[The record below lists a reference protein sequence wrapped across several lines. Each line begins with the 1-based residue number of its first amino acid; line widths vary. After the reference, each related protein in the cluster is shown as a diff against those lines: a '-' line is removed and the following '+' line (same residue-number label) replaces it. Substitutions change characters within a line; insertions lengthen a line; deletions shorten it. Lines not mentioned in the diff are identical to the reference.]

1 MTFNELNNW
10 QHTLYLVKT
19 MNTLV
24 EYYEFLKDVVVL
36 DLDELN
42 TNKYGGYNT
51 DNLIWVSKENSYVDE
66 IGVYLLRK
74 VTNYERNFLY
84 AQLYKVTIL

>member
-1 MTFNELNNW
+1 MTFNELNSC

-19 MNTLV
+19 MNIMS

-36 DLDELN
+36 DLDDLN

-51 DNLIWVSKENSYVDE
+51 DNLVAIK
-66 IGVYLLRK
+66 GVPDIYFLRK
-74 VTNYERNFLY
+74 VTNYEHNFLY

>member
-1 MTFNELNNW
+1 MTFNELNSC

-19 MNTLV
+19 MNTMV

-36 DLDELN
+36 DLDDLN

-51 DNLIWVSKENSYVDE
+51 DNLAAIK
-66 IGVYLLRK
+66 GVPHIYFLRK
-74 VTNYERNFLY
+74 VTNYEHNFIH